1 LPSKNPL
8 VKEIE
13 KQHEEIEN
21 ELRAAMD
28 ARSEEEIESLINDT
42 IKDFEVG
49 SILEGLI
56 ISRRGDKL
64 VVDVGYKSEGII
76 SAEEFDNPE
85 DAQPGAKVEVLL
97 EAVEDDAGM
106 IVLSKRKADR
116 IRGWEKVISRNAEGD
131 VVSGV
136 VTHKI
141 KGGLLVDI
149 GVPVFLP
156 ASQVSI
162 RRSGDIADYIGRNI
176 ECKIIKIDREHRN
189 IVVSRR
195 RLLEE
200 RRETQ
205 KKALLAELEVGE
217 IRKGVVKSITDF
229 GAFVDLG
236 GIDGLLH
243 ITDMSWGR
251 ISHPSEM
258 VAIDDVIEVKV
269 LSFDLEKEKI
279 SLGLK
284 QKTESPWMRV
294 EEKYP
299 IGSIVKGQVVN
310 IMNYGAFVKLEEGVE
325 GLVHISEMSWTRRL
339 NHPSEMVAIG
349 DTVEVAV
356 LGINKGKQEISLGMK
371 QVEVNPWTMMEQK
384 CPPGTIIKSRVRNM
398 TNYGAFIEIE
408 EGIDGLLHISDMSW
422 TKKIKHPSEVIKKGE
437 KIEAVVLSVD
447 QEKKRVALGLKQ
459 LHPDP
464 WEHEIPLRYRVG
476 DVVKGKATKFTN
488 FGVFVELEDGL
499 EGLLHISE
507 LADRKLESPEEIVK
521 SGEELEVRII
531 RVDPKERKIGLSLKR
546 AQTDQVVE
554 ITPGEY
560 SVGPGAGP
568 ALPREHLEQVA
579 PEREEG
585 EETAPAEEPAGQAP
599 VTEPQAEK
607 EPEAAAET
615 EAPEGTPAEEM
626 QAGAASSEEPEAEE
640 ASTGEQTPATEPEA
654 EQAEPT
660 GEAEPVF
667 AAEVTEEAPT
677 EKPAGGKPPA
687 EEPSGEET
695 PAEEATGEEPAPEEP
710 AGDAPGGESAPGHPR
725 MEFEIQTVAKPIG
738 EPLVPQAP
746 EKEAPAEEAP
756 EPEAG
761 EDAEA
766 KDDTPSDQASKGD
779 APEEENA

>member
-13 KQHEEIEN
+13 RQIDQIEN
-21 ELRAAMD
+21 ELQVAME
-28 ARSEEEIESLINDT
+28 ARSEEEIERLVNET

-49 SILEGLI
+49 SILEGMI
-56 ISRRGDKL
+56 VDRRGDN
-64 VVDVGYKSEGII
+64 VIVDIGYKSEGLIPI
-76 SAEEFDNPE
+76 EEFDEP
-85 DAQPGAKVEVLL
+85 AQAKPGAKMEVLL
-97 EAVEDDAGM
+97 EAVEDDSGM

-116 IRGWEKVISRNAEGD
+116 IRGWEKVISQNAEGD
-131 VVSGV
+131 IVKGR

-141 KGGLLVDI
+141 KGGLLVDV

-162 RRSGDIADYIGRNI
+162 RRTGDIGDFLGQEI
-176 ECKIIKIDREHRN
+176 ECKIIKIDKEHRN

-195 RLLEE
+195 RLIEE
-200 RRETQ
+200 RREEQ
-205 KKALLAELEVGE
+205 KKALLAQLQVGE
-217 IRKGVVKSITDF
+217 TRKGTVKSITDF

-269 LSFDLEKEKI
+269 LNFDPEKEKI

-284 QKTESPWMRV
+284 QRTESPWNRV

-299 IGSIVKGQVVN
+299 VGSIVTGQVVN
-310 IMNYGAFVKLEEGVE
+310 IMSYGAFVKLEEGVE

-349 DTVEVAV
+349 DSVEVCV
-356 LGINKGKQEISLGMK
+356 LGINKEKQEISLGMK
-371 QVEVNPWTMMEQK
+371 QVEVNPWTLMEQK
-384 CPPGTIIKSRVRNM
+384 YPPGTIIKGKVRNM

-422 TKKIKHPSEVIKKGE
+422 TKKIKHPSEMVKKGE

-459 LHPDP
+459 LHTDP
-464 WEHEIPLRYRVG
+464 WEHDIPMRYRVG

-488 FGVFVELEDGL
+488 FGVFIELEEGL

-521 SGEELEVRII
+521 SGEELELRVI

-546 AQTDQVVE
+546 AQTDELVE
-554 ITPGEY
+554 IAPGEY

-568 ALPREHLEQVA
+568 ALDREHLEQAARRREKREPKAPARVSEPRPAPRA
-579 PEREEG
+579 PEPGEPAAEEAT
-585 EETAPAEEPAGQAP
+585 ETAQPAAEQAESAGDWLDKQDRKQAP
-599 VTEPQAEK
+599 EPPVAEPPAD
-607 EPEAAAET
+607 ELSGEAAAELLLAEPPAAEAPAAEPPVAESVLAEPPAAEAPAAEPLLAEPPVAEPLVAEPLVAEPPVAEPLVAEAPADEVSGEAAAEPAVAEPLVAEPPAAEPPVAEAPAD
-615 EAPEGTPAEEM
+615 EAPE
-626 QAGAASSEEPEAEE
+626 
-640 ASTGEQTPATEPEA
+640 
-654 EQAEPT
+654 
-660 GEAEPVF
+660 
-667 AAEVTEEAPT
+667 
-677 EKPAGGKPPA
+677 
-687 EEPSGEET
+687 
-695 PAEEATGEEPAPEEP
+695 
-710 AGDAPGGESAPGHPR
+710 DAPADEESAD
-725 MEFEIQTVAKPIG
+725 E
-738 EPLVPQAP
+738 
-746 EKEAPAEEAP
+746 EK
-756 EPEAG
+756 
-761 EDAEA
+761 
-766 KDDTPSDQASKGD
+766 S
-779 APEEENA
+779 

>member
-1 LPSKNPL
+1 
-8 VKEIE
+8 
-13 KQHEEIEN
+13 
-21 ELRAAMD
+21 MD
-28 ARSEEEIESLINDT
+28 ARSEEEVEELINET

-49 SILEGLI
+49 SILHGLI
-56 ISRRGDKL
+56 INRRGDN
-64 VVDVGYKSEGII
+64 VIVDVGYKSEGII
-76 SAEEFDNPE
+76 SAEEFDKPE
-85 DAQPGAKVEVLL
+85 DAQPGSKVEVLL
-97 EAVEDDAGM
+97 ESVEDDAGM

-116 IRGWEKVISRNAEGD
+116 IRGWEKVISQNAEGD

-162 RRSGDIADYIGRNI
+162 RRTGDIAEYIGQDI
-176 ECKIIKIDREHRN
+176 ECKIIKIDKEHRN

-205 KKALLAELEVGE
+205 KKALLAELELDE

-349 DTVEVAV
+349 DTVEVGV
-356 LGINKGKQEISLGMK
+356 LGINKDKQEISLGMK

-384 CPPGTIIKSRVRNM
+384 YPPGTIIKGRVRNM

-464 WEHEIPLRYRVG
+464 WEHEIPMRYRVG

-531 RVDPKERKIGLSLKR
+531 RVDAKERKIGLSLKR

-560 SVGPGAGP
+560 SVGPGTGP
-568 ALPREHLEQVA
+568 ALAPEHLEQVVPAGEKDEEAAVAEPEGDKEPEAVVEAAVSEA
-579 PEREEG
+579 PAA
-585 EETAPAEEPAGQAP
+585 EETQTEASRSEEAAVEEAPAEEAP
-599 VTEPQAEK
+599 VAEPEGEK
-607 EPEAAAET
+607 ESEAVAEAAVSEAPAAEETQT
-615 EAPEGTPAEEM
+615 EAAPSEEPAAEEAPAEE
-626 QAGAASSEEPEAEE
+626 ASSEEA
-640 ASTGEQTPATEPEA
+640 
-654 EQAEPT
+654 
-660 GEAEPVF
+660 V
-667 AAEVTEEAPT
+667 
-677 EKPAGGKPPA
+677 A
-687 EEPSGEET
+687 EEPSAEET
-695 PAEEATGEEPAPEEP
+695 PAEETPEDEPVPEKP
-710 AGDAPGGESAPGHPR
+710 VDESAAERPR
-725 MEFEIQTVAKPIG
+725 IEFEIQTVAKPIG
-738 EPLVPQAP
+738 EPLVPEAP
-746 EKEAPAEEAP
+746 EEEAPVEEAP
-756 EPEAG
+756 ESDADEA
-761 EDAEA
+761 EEA
-766 KDDTPSDQASKGD
+766 KDDTPSDQADESD
-779 APEEENA
+779 AAEEENA